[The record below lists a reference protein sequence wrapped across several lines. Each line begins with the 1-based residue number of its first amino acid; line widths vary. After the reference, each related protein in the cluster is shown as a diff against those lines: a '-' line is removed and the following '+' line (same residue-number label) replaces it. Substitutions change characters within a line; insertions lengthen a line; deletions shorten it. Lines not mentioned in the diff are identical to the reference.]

1 VRNINKAVIE
11 ANSFFTE
18 VHSLWIQESFYAP
31 FITKNTGFLPPPI
44 KKVLNLHVIQSDP
57 SYVGLSDIG
66 YEIQSHPGEAIGG
79 GWGII
84 H

>member
-1 VRNINKAVIE
+1 MDIRTILRPIYYQKYGV
-11 ANSFFTE
+11 FT
-18 VHSLWIQESFYAP
+18 
-31 FITKNTGFLPPPI
+31 PI

-57 SYVGLSDIG
+57 SYVGLSNIG